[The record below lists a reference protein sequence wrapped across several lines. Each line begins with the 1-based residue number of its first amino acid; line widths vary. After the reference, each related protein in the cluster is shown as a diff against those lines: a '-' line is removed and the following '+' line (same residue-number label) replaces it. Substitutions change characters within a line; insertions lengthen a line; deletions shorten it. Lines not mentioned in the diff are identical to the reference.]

1 MDTSDIPLSH
11 EMTVRALTSL
21 PSQADQGRR
30 ARLTSSSR
38 GTAPCLGRL
47 CQGLTALANERPA
60 SKAVCIHLTVHA
72 FIGLP
77 AIHAERTCYLLCVRM
92 RILPADGS
100 TTLCLT
106 VLVTTPCGCGKLAL
120 SLRRPSRPT
129 DKRLQVQPGRASLA
143 SCLSKAR
150 DVPRLYRVYVAE

>member
-1 MDTSDIPLSH
+1 
-11 EMTVRALTSL
+11 
-21 PSQADQGRR
+21 
-30 ARLTSSSR
+30 
-38 GTAPCLGRL
+38 
-47 CQGLTALANERPA
+47 
-60 SKAVCIHLTVHA
+60 
-72 FIGLP
+72 
-77 AIHAERTCYLLCVRM
+77 M

-106 VLVTTPCGCGKLAL
+106 VLVTTPCGCGKPAL

-150 DVPRLYRVYVAE
+150 DVPRLYRVCCGIEMPTQKKNGTMSWAFVSMDMVSSCPCSRNPSALPLDGWQEPPFCSISRQSKVHRPPSLMRHLFGYRIAAGLTFQGHTHKFVQ